1 MGFLINNDLIWISIP
16 KCASTSIHD
25 ALESSTLDI
34 KKHSDYSKW
43 PQKHLHIPLNSLN
56 REFGIKET
64 ICIKRDWFDRWLSGL
79 ETLWLAIEQRKQIPI
94 IKWEELDNDFL
105 YKTFNTEF
113 INNLHSIENIE
124 LCNFS
129 IIKNY
134 KLKTND
140 LISGL
145 ASMLFSQNFYKK
157 NQNCT
162 YEFDITELNKFK
174 EFINNRYNVDI
185 KLPHINPKDILRE
198 GIDSKKT
205 KSKNKIIINKE
216 LKDWVWNSFE
226 KPYQKGINLI

>member
-16 KCASTSIHD
+16 KCASTSIHN

-64 ICIKRDWFDRWLSGL
+64 ICIKRDWFDRWISAL
-79 ETLWLAIEQRKQIPI
+79 ETVWLAIEHRKQIPI
-94 IKWEELDNDFL
+94 IKWKEIDNEFL

-113 INNLHSIENIE
+113 LNNLHSNENIE

-129 IIKNY
+129 IIKDY
-134 KLKTND
+134 KLMPND
-140 LISGL
+140 LIGGL
-145 ASMLFSQNFYKK
+145 TSLIISQNRYKNNEK
-157 NQNCT
+157 CNH
-162 YEFDITELNKFK
+162 EFDITELDKFK

-185 KLPHINPKDILRE
+185 KLPHINPKDLYHVA
-198 GIDSKKT
+198 IDTK
-205 KSKNKIIINKE
+205 KSKSKIIINKE